1 MVDDSSLERENREL
15 RRANEILK
23 AAAHFF
29 GAELDRQS
37 PSTEAAPTTALEPA
51 PTMSTAPPAGFEP
64 VRPGHIAATWLP
76 SGYTQSDDPP
86 YLRLSA
92 PTQPADDIRGKVERD
107 TSARVDRP
115 ESAVD
120 VPVRGGTAWVHD
132 VSAKDTTML
141 LFRDQVPPSHRNPF

>member
-1 MVDDSSLERENREL
+1 V
-15 RRANEILK
+15 
-23 AAAHFF
+23 
-29 GAELDRQS
+29 
-37 PSTEAAPTTALEPA
+37 
-51 PTMSTAPPAGFEP
+51 
-64 VRPGHIAATWLP
+64 
-76 SGYTQSDDPP
+76 
-86 YLRLSA
+86 SA